1 MAVFF
6 FNNKQ
11 LFRKE
16 VSIMVVNY
24 VEIAV
29 KEIMEKLIEDYGY
42 CKCEICKARA
52 LAMTLNDIEP
62 QYVLTD
68 AEFLAAKA
76 SFVRPDNYAKLL
88 SITMD
93 SLRKV
98 SESINHDIQLMAMKN
113 IAV

>member
-1 MAVFF
+1 
-6 FNNKQ
+6 
-11 LFRKE
+11 
-16 VSIMVVNY
+16 MVVNY

-98 SESINHDIQLMAMKN
+98 NESINHDIQLMAMKN